1 MGTEKIELVLHREI
15 RLKLTA
21 LVSGLLKV
29 NELDRWIKRVDIYLV
44 DHQNGVSDFTFNEL
58 LVIRYNHVTGLVE
71 IRVNPLKY
79 FYKFVG
85 TSKELPLFMERF
97 EAFIDELKANLR
109 ADLSKEM
116 GLRLAKQVLI
126 AKVYER
132 LSLEFSKILFS
143 FLRGRII
150 IEDCLTEVYIQSDV
164 VTSSISFALSDGN
177 DLLREIRIKNHS
189 EPNKEMEALV
199 DYLQGCLL
207 TVPFKA
213 GVDIDEESRAMALIP
228 QRMSPGY
235 SAPSK
240 LIYSMLKNAEINP
253 IIDVLYT
260 SVYETKSFRFGEA
273 SISLSYYK
281 CEQGYYILDFDTQM
295 VVMRSYLKDLMVY
308 VLSLWDPEDFEM

>member
-1 MGTEKIELVLHREI
+1 MEKIELVLHREI

-44 DHQNGVSDFTFNEL
+44 DHQNGFSDFTFNEL
-58 LVIRYNHVTGLVE
+58 LVIRHNHVAGSVE
-71 IRVNPLKY
+71 VRVNPLKN

-85 TSKELPLFMERF
+85 TSKELPVFMERF
-97 EAFIDELKANLR
+97 EVFIDELKTNLN
-109 ADLSKEM
+109 ADISKEM
-116 GLRLAKQVLI
+116 ELRLAKQVLI
-126 AKVYER
+126 AKIYER
-132 LSLEFSKILFS
+132 LSIEFSKILFS

-164 VTSSISFALSDGN
+164 VTNSVSIALSDGN
-177 DLLREIRIKNHS
+177 NLLREIRIKNRS
-189 EPNKEMEALV
+189 KPDKEVRALL

-207 TVPFKA
+207 TVPFKP
-213 GVDIDEESRAMALIP
+213 GLDTDEESRAMVLIP
-228 QRMSPGY
+228 QRISPSY
-235 SAPSK
+235 TASSK
-240 LIYSMLKNAEINP
+240 LIYSMLKNAEINSV
-253 IIDVLYT
+253 IDVLYT

-295 VVMRSYLKDLMVY
+295 VVMRTHLKDLIVY